1 MINNNTRKPVLF
13 YLMKFL
19 VLFII
24 FSSGNEVDRNCD
36 IHLFLVVDFPKY
48 LRKPSSVVFTNCN
61 SQVIEEHRFMHTKAG
76 FSSTKGLQ
84 ISER

>member
-24 FSSGNEVDRNCD
+24 LSSGNEVDGGCD
-36 IHLFLVVDFPKY
+36 VHLFFGRGFPKI
-48 LRKPSSVVFTNCN
+48 P
-61 SQVIEEHRFMHTKAG
+61 EKA
-76 FSSTKGLQ
+76 FISCVYELQ
-84 ISER
+84 